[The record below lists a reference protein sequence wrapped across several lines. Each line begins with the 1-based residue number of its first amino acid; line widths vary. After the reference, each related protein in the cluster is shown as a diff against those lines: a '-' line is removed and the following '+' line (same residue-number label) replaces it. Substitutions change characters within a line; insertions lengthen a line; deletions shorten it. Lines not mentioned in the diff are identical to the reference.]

1 MPTKVWA
8 ARVVPQGVNGK
19 RGAFYYLGDRLI
31 YTLQAIGE
39 YSDEWVCRHEE
50 LGSWRIVHRD
60 VDREKVESYIEGE
73 ILRRFGSR
81 TTILRK

>member
-1 MPTKVWA
+1 MATKAWTV
-8 ARVVPQGVNGK
+8 RVVPQGVNGK

-60 VDREKVESYIEGE
+60 RDRAKVESYITGE
-73 ILRRFGSR
+73 IVRRFGAR
-81 TTILRK
+81 TTFLKQ